1 MLRQRGKELSQIRIK
16 DIAQAT
22 NLSTATVSRALRGF
36 SNVDGSTTEKVL
48 KTARELGYSGN
59 DSALAFRTQKTRN
72 VGMVV
77 PSTSNPFFLMLV
89 EHVESCLAQIGYNLF
104 LTDSRNNP
112 DIEAEKLH
120 KFVQSN
126 VAGILISPTRSN
138 SNIELIRHL
147 SESRNLVQLDRFVD
161 APGLPWAGLDD
172 QHAMETLVK
181 HAISR
186 KAKTVAFVTATKNSS
201 SAKLRLKYMISEA
214 KKYGLTFSKKNIFDG
229 EFTIEWGKEAAQLI
243 YNSRDIPNIIIC
255 SDDMI
260 ALGLISHLIKLGI
273 KIPGDVLVTGLDDIP
288 FSSVFSPTLT
298 TIKQPTDEIAKIA
311 VKILLEDKPC
321 PENKAKKNI
330 QGTLIEREST
340 NNGS

>member
-1 MLRQRGKELSQIRIK
+1 
-16 DIAQAT
+16 
-22 NLSTATVSRALRGF
+22 
-36 SNVDGSTTEKVL
+36 
-48 KTARELGYSGN
+48 
-59 DSALAFRTQKTRN
+59 
-72 VGMVV
+72 
-77 PSTSNPFFLMLV
+77 
-89 EHVESCLAQIGYNLF
+89 
-104 LTDSRNNP
+104 
-112 DIEAEKLH
+112 
-120 KFVQSN
+120 
-126 VAGILISPTRSN
+126 
-138 SNIELIRHL
+138 
-147 SESRNLVQLDRFVD
+147 
-161 APGLPWAGLDD
+161 
-172 QHAMETLVK
+172 
-181 HAISR
+181 
-186 KAKTVAFVTATKNSS
+186 
-201 SAKLRLKYMISEA
+201 MISEA